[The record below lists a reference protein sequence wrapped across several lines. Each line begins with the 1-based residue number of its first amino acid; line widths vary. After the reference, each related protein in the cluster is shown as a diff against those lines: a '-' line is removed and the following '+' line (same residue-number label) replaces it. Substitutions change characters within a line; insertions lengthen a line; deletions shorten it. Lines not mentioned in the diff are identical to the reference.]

1 MAIHEQ
7 PDFLRTPPVPPEPA
21 VSRWHGRVA
30 PAFDPAMAGQGHDVD
45 LLALLQTLIRAWR
58 LMLAG
63 LLAGLLGG
71 LLVAILLPRHWTS
84 QAVVVAP
91 ETDMLQGLQTVSAR
105 MSVAGLTPEV
115 NADWLYAQFL
125 QAFSARDGQTA
136 FIAAVPQVRAATAG
150 MAPEARQRLADL
162 LADGMTLTTAETDK
176 KGGLPYARVTLQAR
190 ADSPEGAQALLAG
203 WLQVAGAQVA
213 ARARTALAVQR
224 DGALDVARGRLAL
237 MLRQAAAHRD
247 VQVNRLSHALQLA
260 RAAGISRP
268 LWAQGYTLRDDP
280 DFPVSLGV
288 SGLTEKLALLKND
301 TDLSALSTSLRDQQ
315 LQVQQLAAL
324 STDGLSVQPYRLL
337 SSPSWPLRPDGPGR
351 ALLML
356 LSVLLSLMLTAGII
370 LLRDALRA
378 RDTQPAYHPD
388 TRGTASADIPEGE

>member
-1 MAIHEQ
+1 AT
-7 PDFLRTPPVPPEPA
+7 PCLRRPPPVPPAPA
-21 VSRWHGRVA
+21 VSRWPGRMA

-45 LLALLQTLIRAWR
+45 LLALLQTLGRAWR

-136 FIAAVPQVRAATAG
+136 FIAAVPQVRAVTAG

-190 ADSPEGAQALLAG
+190 ADSPEGAQA
-203 WLQVAGAQVA
+203 
-213 ARARTALAVQR
+213 
-224 DGALDVARGRLAL
+224 
-237 MLRQAAAHRD
+237 
-247 VQVNRLSHALQLA
+247 
-260 RAAGISRP
+260 
-268 LWAQGYTLRDDP
+268 
-280 DFPVSLGV
+280 
-288 SGLTEKLALLKND
+288 
-301 TDLSALSTSLRDQQ
+301 
-315 LQVQQLAAL
+315 
-324 STDGLSVQPYRLL
+324 
-337 SSPSWPLRPDGPGR
+337 
-351 ALLML
+351 
-356 LSVLLSLMLTAGII
+356 
-370 LLRDALRA
+370 
-378 RDTQPAYHPD
+378 
-388 TRGTASADIPEGE
+388 